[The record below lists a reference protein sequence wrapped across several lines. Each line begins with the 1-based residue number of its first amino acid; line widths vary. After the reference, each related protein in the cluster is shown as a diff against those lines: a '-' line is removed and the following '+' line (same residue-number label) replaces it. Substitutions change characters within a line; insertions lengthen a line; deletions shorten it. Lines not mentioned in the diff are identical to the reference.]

1 MMTIFLA
8 STYTYK
14 VMVDVDY
21 GHIDGSFAS
30 RKIIHFNKD
39 SRYDSTGATQY
50 KLSGQLNYDGGTANK
65 TRN

>member
-1 MMTIFLA
+1 
-8 STYTYK
+8 
-14 VMVDVDY
+14 MVDVDY